1 MRHNELANNT
11 EHAQSNDTKQI
22 KGAEFTDQV
31 TTPLLHQVLYVK

>member
-11 EHAQSNDTKQI
+11 GHAQSNDTKQI

-31 TTPLLHQVLYVK
+31 TTVSSFQGVV